1 MKITFIGATHEVT
14 GSCTLVEVA
23 GKKFLVDC
31 GMEQGPDIYE
41 NRELTVSPA
50 DIDFVF
56 LTHAHIDH
64 SGKLP
69 LLVKNGFHGKIY
81 STDATR
87 KLCAVMLSDSA
98 HIQMSDAEWK
108 NRRATRSGSAEYE
121 PLYTQKDVDSTMALF
136 EPFGY
141 GMEFFISDGIVAS
154 FFDSGHLL
162 GSSSI
167 KFRLTE
173 GKHDCTVI
181 FSGDIGNSERPLLR
195 DPQMPDEA
203 DVVIIEST
211 YGDRTHDK
219 KRPDYEQK
227 LIQLITETFD
237 KGGNLVIPS
246 FAVGRTQE
254 LLYML
259 RGIKERKAVNYDFPV
274 YLDSPLAIEATK
286 IYASPDMQEYYDDET
301 LALLG
306 RDINPI
312 TFDGLHVSVTTE
324 ESKAINFDPTPKVI
338 IASSGMCEAG
348 RIRHHLKY
356 NLWRPECTV
365 LFIGYQVEGTL
376 GRRLL
381 DGEKFVNLF
390 GEDVKVA
397 ARIDKLDGIS
407 AHADKDGLLAWLGAM
422 EKRPRRVYVNH
433 GDDTACEVL
442 SKAINA
448 KLLVKALAPFSGGTY
463 DLVTDVCSD
472 PGNTHK
478 LVKRPSSRGKSNAS
492 VAWTKLFAAG
502 VRLSSIIEKMR
513 GKKSKDIAKLT
524 GQINSLCEK
533 WEKTVKTR
541 KKK

>member
-1 MKITFIGATHEVT
+1 MKITFIGAAHEVT

-31 GMEQGPDIYE
+31 GMEQGPNIYE

-219 KRPDYEQK
+219 NVP
-227 LIQLITETFD
+227 
-237 KGGNLVIPS
+237 
-246 FAVGRTQE
+246 
-254 LLYML
+254 
-259 RGIKERKAVNYDFPV
+259 
-274 YLDSPLAIEATK
+274 
-286 IYASPDMQEYYDDET
+286 
-301 LALLG
+301 
-306 RDINPI
+306 
-312 TFDGLHVSVTTE
+312 TTNK
-324 ESKAINFDPTPKVI
+324 S
-338 IASSGMCEAG
+338 
-348 RIRHHLKY
+348 
-356 NLWRPECTV
+356 
-365 LFIGYQVEGTL
+365 LF
-376 GRRLL
+376 
-381 DGEKFVNLF
+381 
-390 GEDVKVA
+390 
-397 ARIDKLDGIS
+397 S
-407 AHADKDGLLAWLGAM
+407 
-422 EKRPRRVYVNH
+422 
-433 GDDTACEVL
+433 
-442 SKAINA
+442 
-448 KLLVKALAPFSGGTY
+448 
-463 DLVTDVCSD
+463 
-472 PGNTHK
+472 
-478 LVKRPSSRGKSNAS
+478 
-492 VAWTKLFAAG
+492 
-502 VRLSSIIEKMR
+502 
-513 GKKSKDIAKLT
+513 
-524 GQINSLCEK
+524 
-533 WEKTVKTR
+533 
-541 KKK
+541 

>member
-1 MKITFIGATHEVT
+1 MKITFIGAAHEVT

-31 GMEQGPDIYE
+31 GMEQGPNIYE

-312 TFDGLHVSVTTE
+312 TFDGLHISVTTE

-348 RIRHHLKY
+348 RIRHHLKH
-356 NLWRPECTV
+356 NLWREECTI
-365 LFIGYQVEGTL
+365 LFVGYQAEGTL
-376 GRRLL
+376 GRKIIE
-381 DGEKFVNLF
+381 GASSVNLF
-390 GEDVKVA
+390 GEEVQVNASIEKMQ
-397 ARIDKLDGIS
+397 GIS
-407 AHADKDGLLAWLGAM
+407 GHADKNMLLSWLGSI
-422 EKRPRRVYVNH
+422 EQKPKVVFVNH
-433 GDDTACEVL
+433 GHDTVCDEF
-442 SKAINA
+442 A
-448 KLLVKALAPFSGGTY
+448 KSIENELEISALAPYSGDGFELGDVVKQVDIGPRKLY
-463 DLVTDVCSD
+463 DKKLHKVQRNNTVYDRLYLAGQNLMSVIEASKGCTNKDLSRLTDQ
-472 PGNTHK
+472 
-478 LVKRPSSRGKSNAS
+478 
-492 VAWTKLFAAG
+492 
-502 VRLSSIIEKMR
+502 II
-513 GKKSKDIAKLT
+513 A
-524 GQINSLCEK
+524 LCEK
-533 WEKTVKTR
+533 YKQD
-541 KKK
+541 

>member
-1 MKITFIGATHEVT
+1 MKITFIGAAHEVT

-31 GMEQGPDIYE
+31 GMEQGPDMYE
-41 NRELTVSPA
+41 NRELTVAPA

-87 KLCAVMLSDSA
+87 RLCSVMLSDSA
-98 HIQMSDAEWK
+98 HIQMSEAEWK
-108 NRRATRSGSAEYE
+108 NRRAVRSGGAAYE

-136 EPFGY
+136 ESFGY
-141 GMEFFISDGIVAS
+141 GMEFFIANGIVAS

-162 GSSSI
+162 GSASI
-167 KFRLTE
+167 KFHLTE
-173 GKHDCTVI
+173 GKRECTAI

-195 DPQMPDEA
+195 DPQTPDEA

-211 YGDRTHDK
+211 YGDRIHDK

-227 LIQLITETFD
+227 LVRLIDETFE

-259 RGIKERKAVNYDFPV
+259 RNIKELKAVNYDFPV

-301 LALLG
+301 LALLSK
-306 RDINPI
+306 DINPI
-312 TFDGLHVSVTTE
+312 TFEGLHLSVTTE
-324 ESKAINFDPTPKVI
+324 DSKAINSDPAPKII

-397 ARIDKLDGIS
+397 AKIDRLDGIS

-448 KLLVKALAPFSGGTY
+448 KLLINSLAPYSGGTY
-463 DLVTDVCSD
+463 DLITDVCSD
-472 PGNTHK
+472 PGNMRK
-478 LVKRPSSRGKSNAS
+478 LAKRQSPKGKSNAS

-524 GQINSLCEK
+524 GQINSLCGK